1 MQQPLAHLYFLT
13 VLRHL
18 LSNDFGLTGLVRVAS
33 AISEVI
39 HNICVV
45 VMTECVCVLFIES

>member
-33 AISEVI
+33 AISEVM
-39 HNICVV
+39 H
-45 VMTECVCVLFIES
+45 LL